1 MPQHTRHSLI
11 NVLLLWTAILS
22 IVQVVFIVFY
32 ITAGHR
38 GVPPSEHGLLLGKGK
53 MLSFLATD
61 GTEAHDDDKRI
72 RWLAKNPDATLI
84 SEGDVLAVK
93 KDGYYFLNL
102 QVTLRSCE
110 EEKEHTVSLKWNN
123 KLLLHGWINTKSCST
138 GLLGK
143 VEELSAGGTLGVTL
157 EPKTSINTSES
168 ETHLDIIYMR
178 KP

>member
-38 GVPPSEHGLLLGKGK
+38 ASEQYRC
-53 MLSFLATD
+53 STN
-61 GTEAHDDDKRI
+61 AHYAIPCEQHTFDDKRI

>member
-1 MPQHTRHSLI
+1 MIPRVIKTNAHL
-11 NVLLLWTAILS
+11 TAAFLS
-22 IVQVVFIVFY
+22 P
-32 ITAGHR
+32 T
-38 GVPPSEHGLLLGKGK
+38 
-53 MLSFLATD
+53 
-61 GTEAHDDDKRI
+61 DDKRI